1 MRWKWIWP
9 NTKFNVIIFTNA
21 DTVTCYNWILILT
34 RERERGLEN
43 LSETSSYESSI
54 ITHKAKTKCFIF
66 LKNFLALDIQNLYM
80 WTILLLDEHERY
92 DYEFFSIYIYMIV
105 EFVGGEKKTIQVLI
119 CKQLWLC
126 LVVESIK
133 ERKKY

>member
-1 MRWKWIWP
+1 
-9 NTKFNVIIFTNA
+9 
-21 DTVTCYNWILILT
+21 
-34 RERERGLEN
+34 
-43 LSETSSYESSI
+43 
-54 ITHKAKTKCFIF
+54 
-66 LKNFLALDIQNLYM
+66 
-80 WTILLLDEHERY
+80 
-92 DYEFFSIYIYMIV
+92 MIV